1 MNTAYKHLDSKL
13 RIAELTIGQW
23 LGVLLGLGLAI
34 AWGVYISPFGS
45 TLTLTSSVYVGAL
58 PVGAVLLG
66 SSTELDPVL
75 LVRSAIA
82 WRRADGRFV
91 PGPGHSASGYVV
103 TGDSHREAA
112 RRHRQASPPPPLAAL
127 WEEVQA

>member
-34 AWGVYISPFGS
+34 AWGVYVSPFGP
-45 TLTLTSSVYVGAL
+45 TLTVSSSVYVGAI
-58 PVGAVLLG
+58 PAGAVLL
-66 SSTELDPVL
+66 SSATELDPAL
-75 LVRSAIA
+75 LIRSAVA
-82 WRRADGRFV
+82 WRRMDGRFV

-103 TGDSHREAA
+103 TGDRHREAA
-112 RRHRQASPPPPLAAL
+112 RRRREASPPPALATL
-127 WEEVQA
+127 WEEER